1 MTRSSLIILC
11 EYNVVVF
18 FAICDNE
25 ITKNLKLDK
34 YVFAVVNQM
43 TLRGWDRF
51 DE

>member
-11 EYNVVVF
+11 EYNVVF
-18 FAICDNE
+18 FLQCDNE